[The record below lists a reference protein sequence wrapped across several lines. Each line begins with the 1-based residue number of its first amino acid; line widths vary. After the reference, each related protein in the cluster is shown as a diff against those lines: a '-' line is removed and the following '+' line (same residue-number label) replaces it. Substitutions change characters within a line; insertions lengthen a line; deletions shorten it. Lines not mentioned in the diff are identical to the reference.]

1 MSKTDSSNSPFRDL
15 TFFVSS
21 VMASLFSVGY
31 LYETAYLEVFGL
43 NNSEILPEPSISIV
57 YGFRYA
63 LLNGFSNVFSI
74 ALVVSLMLAFFSV
87 IKDDLQNAIS
97 KSEFLKQN
105 LNWAVRMSKRETSP
119 IGFYVGLVVLFC
131 ALSMHAIFEGK
142 SLGERIKSEKV
153 VECLVYVDTRRT
165 PVEGNMIRVRDGLV
179 AFWEPS
185 SENKGVTRLIPQ
197 RNVLET
203 MYGKCPNKNLKLDA

>member
-1 MSKTDSSNSPFRDL
+1 MTKTDSSNRPFRDL

-21 VMASLFSVGY
+21 VMAALFSVGY
-31 LYETAYLEVFGL
+31 IYETTYLEVFGL

-63 LLNGFSNVFSI
+63 LLNGLSNVFSI
-74 ALVVSLMLAFFSV
+74 ALIVSLMLAFFSV
-87 IKDDLQNAIS
+87 IKNDIQKAIS
-97 KSEFLKQN
+97 KSAFIKQN
-105 LNWAVRMSKRETSP
+105 FNWVVTMSEKESSP

-153 VECLVYVDTRRT
+153 VECLMYVDTQRT
-165 PVEGNMIRVRDGLV
+165 PLEGNMIRVRDGLV
-179 AFWEPS
+179 AFWESS
-185 SENKGVTRLIPQ
+185 SENDGVTRLITQ

-203 MYGKCPNKNLKLDA
+203 RYGKCPNKNLNPDA